1 MTPKDRALMHER
13 LKMSYKRR
21 IRAILQQL
29 QHKPITRRQ
38 MNKLIKRLGRIKGDT
53 LTDFDLRVIVR
64 VYLREIGRWL
74 SQYAATLFEF
84 WLRPDAAGGTW
95 SNTTASSPTKTYGG
109 TPMSTNNHLS
119 ESARTHITEPLTRWA
134 NVYKHYAT
142 VHESQ
147 DSADFFAKQSPHDR
161 IKCVVLQQRLDTR
174 H

>member
-64 VYLREIGRWL
+64 VYLREIGR
-74 SQYAATLFEF
+74 
-84 WLRPDAAGGTW
+84 
-95 SNTTASSPTKTYGG
+95 
-109 TPMSTNNHLS
+109 
-119 ESARTHITEPLTRWA
+119 
-134 NVYKHYAT
+134 
-142 VHESQ
+142 
-147 DSADFFAKQSPHDR
+147 
-161 IKCVVLQQRLDTR
+161 
-174 H
+174 